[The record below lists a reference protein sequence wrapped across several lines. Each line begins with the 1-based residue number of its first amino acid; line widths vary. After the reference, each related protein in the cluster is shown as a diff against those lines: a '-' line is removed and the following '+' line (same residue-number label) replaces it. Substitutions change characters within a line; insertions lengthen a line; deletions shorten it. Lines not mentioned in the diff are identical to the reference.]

1 MTSFCRMQLDKQ
13 NRAKI
18 TDLGFCKPEAM
29 MSGSIV
35 GTPIH
40 MAPELFTG
48 ALRFITAVCSSS
60 SRQCPHSQPPSFPQG
75 STITLWMFMLSGSSS
90 GTSAPGRSNSQKPL
104 RSAPARTSSGTTSK
118 KVRGHCAFRFAL
130 QLVCRLVT
138 AAVPPSRSQTRAA
151 ALLRRGVLAADGGLL
166 ERRPFPEAPAW
177 NRGAQPAKHHGP
189 SVLRLGAEEQQ
200 PRGLQLNPPPP
211 QRH

>member
-1 MTSFCRMQLDKQ
+1 MFFIHINCFMTSFCRMQLDKQ

-48 ALRFITAVCSSS
+48 ALHLITGVCSPFIIPS
-60 SRQCPHSQPPSFPQG
+60 QCRYSKPPSFSQG

-90 GTSAPGRSNSQKPL
+90 GTSAPVRSNSQKPL
-104 RSAPARTSSGTTSK
+104 RNAPARTSSGTTSK
-118 KVRGHCAFRFAL
+118 KVRGDCAFRFAL
-130 QLVCRLVT
+130 QLV
-138 AAVPPSRSQTRAA
+138 A
-151 ALLRRGVLAADGGLL
+151 G
-166 ERRPFPEAPAW
+166 W
-177 NRGAQPAKHHGP
+177 
-189 SVLRLGAEEQQ
+189 
-200 PRGLQLNPPPP
+200 
-211 QRH
+211 

>member
-48 ALRFITAVCSSS
+48 TLHFITGVSFFPS
-60 SRQCPHSQPPSFPQG
+60 QCHYSKPPSFLQG
-75 STITLWMFMLSGSSS
+75 STITPWMFMLSGSSS
-90 GTSAPGRSNSQKPL
+90 GTSAPVRSNSQKPL
-104 RSAPARTSSGTTSK
+104 RNAPARTSSGTTSK
-118 KVRGHCAFRFAL
+118 KVRGDCAFRFAL
-130 QLVCRLVT
+130 QLVCRLIT

-177 NRGAQPAKHHGP
+177 NRGTQPAKHYGP

-200 PRGLQLNPPPP
+200 PRGFQLNPPP